1 MFTNQRRLCGGHF
14 GVCIHTSQRL
24 CKKAWFYDRDLNTDW
39 RKSAGVGVGRCV
51 CVCVGGG
58 GESRGISMAH
68 VKQNRKIRAVAL
80 TSMVT
85 SVVTSSR

>member
-1 MFTNQRRLCGGHF
+1 M
-14 GVCIHTSQRL
+14 
-24 CKKAWFYDRDLNTDW
+24 
-39 RKSAGVGVGRCV
+39 CV

-58 GESRGISMAH
+58 GGSRGISMAN
-68 VKQNRKIRAVAL
+68 VKQNRKTRAVAL